1 VVMTR
6 SVSFSLTPTVT
17 PLNLCDCKMW
27 DFKKFDLNL
36 KCS

>member
-1 VVMTR
+1 VVTMR

-27 DFKKFDLNL
+27 DFKKFHLNL